1 MKSYF
6 YALWIPQHKEGEPNA
21 RKSRLDK
28 AELRDR
34 KEDPELWVSGEI
46 ETNTLLI
53 RLAYTIDKEP
63 QRTLVFQKTESSKE
77 GFIVYKLNLDDNE
90 NDFLCQ
96 RLRTTMPK
104 AIYHYLK
111 EFFHEHQFH
120 NSGDDSLLEAY
131 FSENQIDLTDDEHL
145 RNILK
150 VYLQSY
156 IYKYE
161 GCVSLC
167 RHRLYCVTKNI
178 NDGVRISYS
187 HDELKMLIENN
198 QIVLDGESMYCD
210 FLINSFPYLVDQNQI
225 HRIYAQRNELT
236 RYDERMQRLE
246 STLTSQRSL
255 KLGGI
260 GIYASLVGAFVG
272 VAVSLLQSQCSSSE
286 LKEGVS
292 TIRKDIQLIEA
303 HDSLSY
309 QNILFIKQNQDSIM
323 KLLNKP
329 TSKKLRQ

>member
-1 MKSYF
+1 MSSYF
-6 YALWIPQHKEGEPNA
+6 YALWIPQFKEGEPHA

-34 KEDPELWVSGEI
+34 DEDPELWVSGEI
-46 ETNTLLI
+46 ENNTLLI
-53 RLAYTIDKEP
+53 RLAYTIDKNP

-77 GFIVYKLNLDDNE
+77 GFIVYKLNLNDNE
-90 NDFLCQ
+90 NDFLCN

-120 NSGDDSLLEAY
+120 NCGDDSLLEAY
-131 FSENQIDLTDDEHL
+131 FSEDQINLNDDNHL
-145 RNILK
+145 RSILRT
-150 VYLQSY
+150 YLQSY

-167 RHRLYCVTKNI
+167 RDRLYYVTKNI
-178 NDGVRISYS
+178 NDGVRISDS
-187 HDELKMLIENN
+187 HDVLKMMIDNN

-210 FLINSFPYLVDQNQI
+210 FLINSFPYLVDQNQL
-225 HRIYAQRNELT
+225 HRIYAQRNELA
-236 RYDERMQRLE
+236 RYDDRMQRLE
-246 STLTSQRSL
+246 STLTSQKSL
-255 KLGGI
+255 KI
-260 GIYASLVGAFVG
+260 GWIGFLASLIGAVVG
-272 VAVSLLQSQCSSSE
+272 VAVSLFLGQCSSSE
-286 LKEGVS
+286 LENGVS

-303 HDSLSY
+303 YDSLSN
-309 QNILFIKQNQDSIM
+309 QNILLIKQNQDSIL

-329 TSKKLRQ
+329 TTKKLRQ

>member
-6 YALWIPQHKEGEPNA
+6 YALWVPQYKEGEPNA
-21 RKSRLDK
+21 RKSKLDR

-34 KEDPELWVSGEI
+34 NEDPELWVSGEI

-53 RLAYTIDKEP
+53 RLVYTIGTNP

-77 GFIVYKLNLDDNE
+77 GFIVYKLNLDDSD
-90 NDFLCQ
+90 NDFLCN

-120 NSGDDSLLEAY
+120 NIGDDSLLEAY
-131 FSENQIDLTDDEHL
+131 FSEEQINLNDDNHL
-145 RNILK
+145 RNIMR

-167 RHRLYCVTKNI
+167 RDRLYYVTKNI
-178 NDGVRISYS
+178 NDGVKISDS
-187 HDELKMLIENN
+187 HDELKMMIDNN

-210 FLINSFPYLVDQNQI
+210 FLINSFPYLVDQNQL
-225 HRIYAQRNELT
+225 HRIYAQRNELA
-236 RYDERMQRLE
+236 RYDDRMQRLE
-246 STLTSQRSL
+246 STLTSQKSL
-255 KLGGI
+255 KLGWI
-260 GIYASLVGAFVG
+260 GLFASLIGAVVG
-272 VAVSLLQSQCSSSE
+272 VAVSLLLGQSSSSE
-286 LKEGVS
+286 LKEGIS

-303 HDSLSY
+303 HDSLSN
-309 QNILFIKQNQDSIM
+309 QNMLLIRQNQDNIL

-329 TSKKLRQ
+329 ASKKLRQ